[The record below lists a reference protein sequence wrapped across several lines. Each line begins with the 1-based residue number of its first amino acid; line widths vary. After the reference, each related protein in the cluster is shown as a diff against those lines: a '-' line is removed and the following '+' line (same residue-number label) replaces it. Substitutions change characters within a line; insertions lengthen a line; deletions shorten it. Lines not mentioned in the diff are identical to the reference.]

1 MYNEL
6 GRIATEIIFNENL
19 KKGRKHLNISVCLIS
34 SKISHQL
41 SKDHKVLKLGDF
53 GLARA
58 TIGSKSR
65 KTETGS
71 YRYMAPE
78 VMISEGKYSEKSDV
92 YSFGE
97 YGLLW

>member
-1 MYNEL
+1 MS
-6 GRIATEIIFNENL
+6 TEIILNENL
-19 KKGRKHLNISVCLIS
+19 KAGRKILIISVVS
-34 SKISHQL
+34 SQIFHQL